1 MRVMQDNVLGE
12 AFDNPLVLKTFI
24 WRKSFLRIP
33 LKASSDEVDKG
44 RVWQLSELVHD
55 ISQSLLFLVLR
66 QYLQWSWYSI
76 IFKLREQL
84 LSLGNLQD

>member
-1 MRVMQDNVLGE
+1 MQDNVLGE